1 MTTLAEENYLKAI
14 LKLSQ
19 YKSKIVAT
27 NAIAKELKTKA
38 SSVTE
43 MLKKLTD
50 KKLVLYRKYKG
61 VSLSEEGLKKASD
74 IVRKHRL
81 WECFLVNKL
90 CFDWDEVHDVAEQL
104 EHIKSQKLINA
115 LDNFLGNPKLDPHG
129 EPIPDING
137 YFPRSNS
144 MELRLFPIGKS
155 GELVG
160 LKNDSSS
167 LIAYLDAISLGIG
180 TKIRINNVFD
190 YDQTLELVFNNTTT
204 HISQKVAEQLL
215 IREL

>member
-19 YKSKIVAT
+19 YKSTMVAT
-27 NAIAKELKTKA
+27 NAIAKELDTKA

-50 KKLVLYRKYKG
+50 KNFIIYQKYKG
-61 VSLSEEGLKKASD
+61 VYLSKEGFKKAID
-74 IVRKHRL
+74 IVRKHRI